1 MSICQ
6 RRYLGLILFI
16 GLLPFISAPRLTA
29 QTEPASSVQ
38 AETRQTQDE
47 ASAEKK
53 GPIQEQ
59 ENEDAEEGLKKS
71 AAVRKVAGWLGIHD
85 PAVAYWVF
93 TALNFAI
100 LAFALVAGWRKITPG
115 LFKSRAVSIQQSIA
129 DARKA
134 SEEAQSRL
142 SSIEGRLRQMDAEI
156 ASMRASSEQQ
166 AKAEQERL
174 RASAEE
180 EQKKIVHNA
189 EQEIA
194 AAGAAA
200 QRELKQFV
208 AQLAV
213 SLAEKKISVSEPADR
228 SLVRAFTQDLSSD
241 GKGNA

>member
-1 MSICQ
+1 M
-6 RRYLGLILFI
+6 RRYLAVLLLFVSVA
-16 GLLPFISAPRLTA
+16 FVHAPRVWA
-29 QTEPASSVQ
+29 QEPASTAPSE
-38 AETRQTQDE
+38 ARQTQGE

-53 GPIQEQ
+53 ESVKEQ

-71 AAVRKVAGWLGIHD
+71 AAVRKVAGWLGIKD
-85 PAVAYWVF
+85 PVIAYWVF
-93 TALNFAI
+93 TILNFAI
-100 LAFALVAGWRKITPG
+100 LALALLAGWRKITPG

-156 ASMRASSEQQ
+156 ASMRASSAQQ
-166 AKAEQERL
+166 AKAEEERL
-174 RASAEE
+174 RASSEE
-180 EQKKIVHNA
+180 EQKKIVQNA

-194 AAGAAA
+194 AASAAA

-213 SLAEKKISVSEPADR
+213 SLAEKKINVSESADR